1 MSKKYTIGIDV
12 GGSATKSAIYDLQ
25 GNVVGE
31 GKASY
36 QPKEPHPGVAEY
48 DALEILDAVDQSLKI
63 AVAQAGISPSSIVAI
78 TVDAMI
84 SGTVGIDADGAPMCA
99 TPQNPSP
106 TS

>member
-1 MSKKYTIGIDV
+1 MTNKYTIGIDV
-12 GGSATKSAIYDLQ
+12 GGSATKSVIYDLQ

-36 QPKEPHPGVAEY
+36 HPKEPHPGVAEY

-63 AVAQAGISPSSIVAI
+63 AVTRASISPKDIVGI

-84 SGTVGIDADGAPMCA
+84 SGAVGINSDGAPT
-99 TPQNPSP
+99 TPY
-106 TS
+106 TTT